1 LDNGAVPSVLS
12 EFAND
17 LKQALN
23 AWKSSPWLPVTSLC
37 VALLG
42 QVEVLV
48 SSSALAFV
56 ALFASLFFSIGYV
69 GTERIW
75 YLRIFS
81 GKSLTPNRVLEL
93 SWDFLGR
100 YLVLGLMFFWPVWV
114 FTIGGVLLLHGAKL
128 PVWYWVGAYCLV
140 TAADFALTFVT
151 PALAYSTRKATQA
164 TRIGMGMI
172 REYWPATATY
182 VLVPPLAILLL
193 ARFNPQ
199 HLNPAGVV
207 LTTAAS
213 TLLNLLMKGATAAF
227 YLRRHPAVSDYG
239 AVRLA
244 WWPGSIPG

>member
-1 LDNGAVPSVLS
+1 M
-12 EFAND
+12 
-17 LKQALN
+17 
-23 AWKSSPWLPVTSLC
+23 T
-37 VALLG
+37 
-42 QVEVLV
+42 
-48 SSSALAFV
+48 FV
-56 ALFASLFFSIGYV
+56 AIVASFPVLFFSIGYV

-75 YLRIFS
+75 YLRVFR
-81 GKSLTPNRVLEL
+81 GESLTPNLVWKL

-100 YLVLGLMFFWPVWV
+100 YLVLGLMVLWPLYVYAV
-114 FTIGGVLLLHGAKL
+114 GGLLLFHGAQL
-128 PVWYWVGAYCLV
+128 PLWYWVGVYCLITV
-140 TAADFALTFVT
+140 ADFALTFVT